1 MACNHKFQGH
11 QNGVT
16 CLLCGLHLT
25 PQQYHELLHPPESP
39 QNALSDTGEKEP
51 AKTEKASQ
59 AAAKSPQ
66 KKIKRTAKK
75 KEVANDD

>member
-25 PQQYHELLHPPESP
+25 TQQYHELLHPPE
-39 QNALSDTGEKEP
+39 GEQGTADAVPNKEP
-51 AKTEKASQ
+51 AGDEKPAES
-59 AAAKSPQ
+59 AAEAPQ
-66 KKIKRTAKK
+66 TKPKRTRKK
-75 KEVANDD
+75 